1 MTNQSQTKTCKLRV
15 IAMTEDSL
23 KETMADPFQEKN
35 RAGDTAEQLEVELTN
50 SELVILWL
58 FMAILIIAGV
68 VAGFL
73 LWPRDFP

>member
-1 MTNQSQTKTCKLRV
+1 
-15 IAMTEDSL
+15 MTEDSL

>member
-1 MTNQSQTKTCKLRV
+1 
-15 IAMTEDSL
+15 
-23 KETMADPFQEKN
+23 MAKFAKNN

-68 VAGFL
+68 VAGFTAL
-73 LWPRDFP
+73 APRFPMRLKCQTTNIACSTI